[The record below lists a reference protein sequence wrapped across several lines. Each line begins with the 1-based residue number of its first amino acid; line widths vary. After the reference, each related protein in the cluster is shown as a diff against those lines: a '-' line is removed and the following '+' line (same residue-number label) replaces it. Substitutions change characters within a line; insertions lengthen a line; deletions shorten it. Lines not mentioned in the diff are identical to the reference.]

1 MHPLDIVEKVT
12 KIIVGGVAALFFSYA
27 GLTVNWERVGI
38 QEDSFCVNF
47 ADTAEAAMLRGSEV
61 IPRLVVQTYS
71 QRCDVDLAEA
81 QEFVATTAAVLQ
93 AVPVEQAGVTPVP
106 IWLQPEPEPEPV
118 VMPDPDGSP
127 DQSVRVVPDGFVA
140 IGTVSDSANSI
151 VNFETVPGGSPAVT
165 GGTAPQTGDILAA
178 RWPVHLREN
187 TQLTTSGRNP
197 SLGLLSA
204 GDCVTVL
211 ETPVIERGQYW
222 APVQRTDCT

>member
-1 MHPLDIVEKVT
+1 MHPLDIAEKTT

-47 ADTAEAAMLRGSEV
+47 AETAEAAMLRGSEV

-71 QRCDVDLAEA
+71 DRCDVDLDEA

-106 IWLQPEPEPEPV
+106 IWLQPEPEAEPIFL
-118 VMPDPDGSP
+118 PGPDGTP
-127 DQSVRVVPDGFVA
+127 DQGTIVQPDGFVA
-140 IGTVSDSANSI
+140 IGTASDTANSI
-151 VNFETVPGGSPAVT
+151 ANFETVT
-165 GGTAPQTGDILAA
+165 GGALALTGETVPQPGDILAA

-222 APVQRTDCT
+222 APVQRTDCS